1 MQNYPL
7 AGDHPFIP
15 DYPLHKNG
23 GQNQAGPRRFGLPPV
38 PRRLGLPPIPHRLR
52 LPPVPGSRGLPPVS
66 RRTEAGPVPP
76 VQSPVERDVVK
87 TSRIPEFL
95 LEIYKEMWATHP
107 TVSMF
112 LAEHSA
118 TVYFDKAMICVTP
131 NRITGYVSVE
141 ARELYGKTDDDL
153 IKWNDTPNGPC
164 FSVLVETPED
174 GVRAQQAIDMLLRLH
189 FT

>member
-1 MQNYPL
+1 MQNFQVHGYYTQNPYRSNYPL
-7 AGDHPFIP
+7 DNF
-15 DYPLHKNG
+15 G
-23 GQNQAGPRRFGLPPV
+23 GQIA
-38 PRRLGLPPIPHRLR
+38 
-52 LPPVPGSRGLPPVS
+52 
-66 RRTEAGPVPP
+66 AGPVPP

-87 TSRIPEFL
+87 TSRIPKFL
-95 LEIYKEMWATHP
+95 LEIHKEMWATHP
-107 TVSMF
+107 TVSIF
-112 LAEHSA
+112 HAERSA

-131 NRITGYVSVE
+131 DRITGYVSVE

-189 FT
+189 FTEISKLSTQDRMDADSDP